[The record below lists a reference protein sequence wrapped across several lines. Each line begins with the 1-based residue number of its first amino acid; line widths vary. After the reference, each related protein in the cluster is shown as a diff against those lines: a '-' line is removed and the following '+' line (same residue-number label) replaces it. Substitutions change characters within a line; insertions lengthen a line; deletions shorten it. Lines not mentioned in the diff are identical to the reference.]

1 MGVEPTRQNFSIRL
15 IGFEDRGRHPPSNAY
30 QSQGNL
36 IIDLAR
42 EIFFFSVC
50 KKTSIQNPNALVQSK
65 PGTRKKWFLYL
76 MQGVT
81 WEQDLKIGIFAMERH
96 NGLKITRCIQ

>member
-36 IIDLAR
+36 IIVLAR

-50 KKTSIQNPNALVQSK
+50 KKTSVQHPNTVMQPK
-65 PGTRKKWFLYL
+65 PGTREKRFLYL
-76 MQGVT
+76 MQRVT
-81 WEQDLKIGIFAMERH
+81 REETMGREKVNNPH
-96 NGLKITRCIQ
+96 